1 MPASHRPLTL
11 AELEHAHETLAMLA
25 AEDRVYL
32 PIFARWEAEL
42 IVARAADDA
51 VAKARAMLAAQRAVA

>member
-11 AELEHAHETLAMLA
+11 AELEHAHQTLAMLT
-25 AEDRVYL
+25 AEDPVYL
-32 PIFARWEAEL
+32 PIFARLEAAL
-42 IVARAADDA
+42 IIARTADDP